1 MRGPGIPAN
10 SSSAVPATMVDLA
23 PTLLALAGIQNTTV
37 SLDGVDLLD
46 SAAPPHR
53 RFLVEYRW
61 AVKAVWCSAKL
72 VWCSGEGG
80 EGVDRACSQWNTGEF
95 SWCKAEL
102 DCKCQV
108 RRAAGQGTVGLS
120 TTGHIQQHLHLPAL
134 LHSRG
139 REHVLPVR
147 GL

>member
-46 SAAPPHR
+46 SAAPPNR

-61 AVKAVWCSAKL
+61 ADVAETL
-72 VWCSGEGG
+72 V
-80 EGVDRACSQWNTGEF
+80 
-95 SWCKAEL
+95 
-102 DCKCQV
+102 
-108 RRAAGQGTVGLS
+108 LS
-120 TTGHIQQHLHLPAL
+120 
-134 LHSRG
+134 
-139 REHVLPVR
+139 
-147 GL
+147 